1 MNTFINANTSTV
13 KGINTYLKEIAD
25 NTKIKYTNLKDL
37 RAKASK
43 FFEVTAKVEQYLR
56 EVEDIASAIGYQ
68 KIWEAV
74 NVYVENGRID
84 LANAEM
90 DIETLAL
97 RVGEAIAESSKGVD
111 VSLEDIR
118 AYEAT
123 TWFKLE

>member
-13 KGINTYLKEIAD
+13 KGINNYLKEIAD
-25 NTKIKYTNLKDL
+25 NTKIKYKNLRDL
-37 RAKASK
+37 RTKASK

-97 RVGEAIAESSKGVD
+97 RVGEAIAEASKGVD

>member
-13 KGINTYLKEIAD
+13 KGINTYLKDIAD

-111 VSLEDIR
+111 VSLENIR